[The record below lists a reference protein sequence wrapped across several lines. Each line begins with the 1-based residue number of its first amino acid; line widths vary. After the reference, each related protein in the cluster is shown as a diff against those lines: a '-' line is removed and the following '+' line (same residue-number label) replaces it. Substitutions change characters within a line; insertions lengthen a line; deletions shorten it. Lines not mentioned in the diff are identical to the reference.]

1 MTMGM
6 STEIS
11 DEFDSEEEPSM
22 NVGVMS
28 DSLEETIPIF
38 GNIKDHMVSPFVE
51 VLDEFDE

>member
-22 NVGVMS
+22 NVGVTS